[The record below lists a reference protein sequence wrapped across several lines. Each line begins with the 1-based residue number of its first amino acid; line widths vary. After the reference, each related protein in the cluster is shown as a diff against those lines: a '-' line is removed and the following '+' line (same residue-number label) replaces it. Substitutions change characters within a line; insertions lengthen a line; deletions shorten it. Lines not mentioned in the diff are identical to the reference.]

1 MAEFLQKSLEMRRTA
16 FLLAFDDHLDIKRK
30 SAFHLKIGSDGAGMH
45 YDAGLVVGGAPP
57 VEPPI
62 ALGGRKRRGFPKFLA
77 SRRLDIVMSVKQQ
90 GRGSRGVQ
98 PIAVNIG
105 MHVGQTKHFH
115 VLKASRLHEGCDGR
129 SRVFH
134 LLGVK
139 AGKADAG
146 NAHQL
151 LEVGYK
157 IFVIGMSVRKS
168 FFLVHGLIITKDI
181 EYNGMPIL
189 PRYFLKIFL
198 PIFLVCLAMF
208 LGVLLM
214 NHFIKI
220 FNMAV
225 MRGISPLWIATC
237 FARLLPFISSL
248 ALPMAFLVAL
258 LLTLGQL
265 AEGGEIMALRASG
278 FSFMEMTWPFLAVG
292 VMLSGLLFYMNHKA
306 SPEGFHSFRNK
317 YAQAAQQLARLDLE
331 PRTFMKLG
339 PWRLYSEKVDKKTG
353 NMEGVYFL
361 RQGRTQEDKG
371 VRINALRGR
380 MNIAKGKAVTLEQIG

>member
-1 MAEFLQKSLEMRRTA
+1 
-16 FLLAFDDHLDIKRK
+16 
-30 SAFHLKIGSDGAGMH
+30 
-45 YDAGLVVGGAPP
+45 
-57 VEPPI
+57 
-62 ALGGRKRRGFPKFLA
+62 
-77 SRRLDIVMSVKQQ
+77 
-90 GRGSRGVQ
+90 
-98 PIAVNIG
+98 
-105 MHVGQTKHFH
+105 
-115 VLKASRLHEGCDGR
+115 
-129 SRVFH
+129 
-134 LLGVK
+134 
-139 AGKADAG
+139 
-146 NAHQL
+146 
-151 LEVGYK
+151 
-157 IFVIGMSVRKS
+157 
-168 FFLVHGLIITKDI
+168 
-181 EYNGMPIL
+181 MPIL

-380 MNIAKGKAVTLEQIG
+380 MNIAKGKAVTLELEDGDILVPNPDPEKYSAGHFKRYRVEIPLAGFPLERSPDIQEMNSSRLRELIRDPATDLQHRLEYKVELAVRSAAALSPFVFFWIAVPLGLQPGRSKRGASFAFSLGILFVFYGLIAVGIALGRRHENLSYAAPWLSDITGLALGVLLTKRVAGR